1 MHVGR
6 QVSGNGSGQDPDG
19 PQLRLFGWV
28 HPGVLVPAALAAA
41 AGFAQFAATASLA
54 DVAAAFGVTGADGSN
69 PGLSDTTLG
78 TGLAVIR
85 LGSLAAMPLA
95 AAADHI
101 GRRKLALACT
111 TGGLALTALASLAGG
126 FWWFIA
132 VLALARPLLSAT
144 NAVAAVISAEVTDSR
159 NRSRAVAVVGAT
171 YGVGAGFIVLI
182 RAAAGDSLGFR
193 PLFAMALVPLAL
205 TPLLARRLK
214 ETGLYEDLDRPVGTG
229 KRRRP
234 FPRHLRSRLLV
245 LALLTAGAGLVSGPA
260 TTFVFYFSETV
271 RGMSPAPMAGAVVAA
286 GPIGLLGLIVG
297 RWGADR
303 LGRRL
308 SAALS
313 MVVLAGAAVVTYNVP
328 GAGVIGGYLLA
339 IFAASAFTPA
349 SGVMSAELFPTSFRS
364 TAAGWLTA
372 GGVVGAVAGLFFFGL
387 LADTLGG
394 FGVAAILLAGP
405 VTLLTLL
412 YLLLPE
418 TAGLELGDS
427 APEIGTLPL

>member
-1 MHVGR
+1 M
-6 QVSGNGSGQDPDG
+6 NGSASGQGPDG
-19 PQLRLFGWV
+19 PKLRLFGWL
-28 HPGVLVPAALAAA
+28 HPGVLAPAGLAAA

-54 DVAAAFGVTGADGSN
+54 DVAAAFGVTGADGLN

-78 TGLAVIR
+78 LGLAVIR

-101 GRRKLALACT
+101 GRRRLALACT
-111 TGGLALTALASLAGG
+111 TGGLALTALAALAGG
-126 FWWFIA
+126 FWWFIL

-171 YGVGAGFIVLI
+171 YGMGAGLIVLI
-182 RAAAGDSLGFR
+182 RAAGGEGLGFR
-193 PLFAMALVPLAL
+193 PLFALALVPLAL
-205 TPLLARRLK
+205 TPLMARRLK
-214 ETGLYEDLDRPVGTG
+214 ETGLYESLDRPVGAT
-229 KRRRP
+229 RRRRS
-234 FPRHLRSRLLV
+234 FPPHLRTRLLV
-245 LALLTAGAGLVSGPA
+245 LGLLTAGAGLISGPA

-271 RGMSPAPMAGAVVAA
+271 RGMSPAPMAGAVLAA
-286 GPIGLLGLIVG
+286 GPIGLVGLIVG

-308 SAALS
+308 SAALA
-313 MVVLAGAAVVTYNVP
+313 MAVMAAAAVVTYNVP

-349 SGVMSAELFPTSFRS
+349 SGVMSAELFPTSLRS

-372 GGVVGAVAGLFFFGL
+372 GGVLGAVAGLFLFGL
-387 LADTLGG
+387 LADTLGS
-394 FGVAAILLAGP
+394 FGVAAILLAVP
-405 VTLLTLL
+405 VILLTLL

-427 APEIGTLPL
+427 APEVGIPPLQL

>member
-1 MHVGR
+1 L
-6 QVSGNGSGQDPDG
+6 SGKAAGQDPDG

-54 DVAAAFGVTGADGSN
+54 DVAVAFGVTGADGSR

-85 LGSLAAMPLA
+85 LGSLAALPLA

-111 TGGLALTALASLAGG
+111 TGGLALTALAALAGG

-144 NAVAAVISAEVTDSR
+144 NAVAAVMASEVTDSR

-171 YGVGAGFIVLI
+171 YGMGAGLIVLI
-182 RAAAGDSLGFR
+182 RAAGGEALGFR

-205 TPLLARRLK
+205 TPLMARRLK
-214 ETGLYEDLDRPVGTG
+214 ETGLYENLDRSTSTT

-234 FPRHLRSRLLV
+234 VPPHLRSRLLV

-271 RGMSPAPMAGAVVAA
+271 RGMSPAPMAVAVVAA

-308 SAALS
+308 SAALA
-313 MVVLAGAAVVTYNVP
+313 MAVLSGAAVVTYNVP

-372 GGVVGAVAGLFFFGL
+372 GGVVGAVAGLFLFGL
-387 LADTLGG
+387 LADTLGS
-394 FGVAAILLAGP
+394 FGVAAILLAVP
-405 VTLLTLL
+405 VILLTLL

-427 APEIGTLPL
+427 APETDTLPQQM

>member
-1 MHVGR
+1 
-6 QVSGNGSGQDPDG
+6 VSGNGSGQSPDE
-19 PQLRLFGWV
+19 PQIRLFGWV

-54 DVAAAFGVTGADGSN
+54 DVAAEFGVTGAGGSN

-78 TGLAVIR
+78 IGLGVIR

-101 GRRKLALACT
+101 GRRKLALACMA
-111 TGGLALTALASLAGG
+111 GGLALTALASLAGG
-126 FWWFIA
+126 FWWFVA

-171 YGVGAGFIVLI
+171 YGMGAGLIVLV
-182 RAAAGDSLGFR
+182 RAAAGDRLGFR
-193 PLFAMALVPLAL
+193 PLFALSLVPLAL
-205 TPLLARRLK
+205 LPLMARRLK
-214 ETGLYEDLDRPVGTG
+214 ETALFEKLEHPAGTT
-229 KRRRP
+229 RRRP
-234 FPRHLRSRLLV
+234 VPSHLRRRLLI

-271 RGMSPAPMAGAVVAA
+271 RGMSPAPMAVAVLAA

-313 MVVLAGAAVVTYNVP
+313 MAVLAGAAVVTYNVP

-372 GGVVGAVAGLFFFGL
+372 GGVIGAVLGLALFGT
-387 LADTLGG
+387 LADILGS
-394 FGVAAILLAGP
+394 FGVASILLAVP
-405 VTLLTLL
+405 VALLTLL

-418 TAGLELGDS
+418 TAGMELDHS
-427 APEIGTLPL
+427 APDPGQQI